1 MRILGIILIVLG
13 AIGLIWGGITYTR
26 HRDTVTMGPMSVTV
40 QQRDTLP
47 ISPLLSGAALIA
59 GIALVVVGAK
69 RTRQ

>member
-1 MRILGIILIVLG
+1 MRIIGIALIVLG

-47 ISPLLSGAALIA
+47 ISPLLSGVALIA
-59 GIALVVVGAK
+59 GIALLVAGPK
-69 RTRQ
+69 RTRL